1 MIAEITPECLDEA
14 ISLVNR
20 VFEEFVAVDYS
31 EVGRKTFA
39 YIIHKRDDMA
49 KALACGEK
57 KLWGFFDGEKI
68 IGVIGIRNG
77 SHIALLFVDKAFQHQ
92 GIAKKLFMTAVDY
105 AKNNSAAEKI
115 TFNSSPYAVPVYEKL
130 GFSKTSESLEKDG
143 IIFTPMEF
151 WI

>member
-1 MIAEITPECLDEA
+1 MIAETTPECLDEA

-39 YIIHKRDDMA
+39 YSDDMA

-115 TFNSSPYAVPVYEKL
+115 TVNSSPYAVPVYEKL

>member
-1 MIAEITPECLDEA
+1 MITEITPECLDEA

-92 GIAKKLFMTAVDY
+92 GIAKKLFMTAVAY
-105 AKNNSAAEKI
+105 VRNQSAAEKI
-115 TFNSSPYAVPVYEKL
+115 TVNSSPYAVPVYEKL